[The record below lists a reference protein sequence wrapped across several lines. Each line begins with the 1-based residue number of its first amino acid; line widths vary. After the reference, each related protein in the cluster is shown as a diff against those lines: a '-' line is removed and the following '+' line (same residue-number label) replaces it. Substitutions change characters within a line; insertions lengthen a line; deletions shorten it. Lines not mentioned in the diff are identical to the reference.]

1 MNVWAALIRRD
12 LAREWSS
19 GSWWLPVAFFL
30 LVATLYPFAVGPDS
44 ALLART
50 GAGVLW
56 IAALLA
62 ALLPIERLFA
72 PDSASGTLDQLALRG
87 ISDEGVAAA
96 KALAHMV
103 GFGVPLLLSTLP
115 AAALLGL
122 SGETLAR
129 LAIGLAIGIP
139 GLASLSV
146 TIAAVTLGQQRSGAL
161 GGLLMLPLAVPILIF
176 GAGSI
181 QPIGNSAMLFLG
193 AASLLLVAIT
203 PFAAGAAL
211 RAAREV

>member
-1 MNVWAALIRRD
+1 MSAWAALIRRD
-12 LAREWSS
+12 LAREWTS

-30 LVATLYPFAVGPDS
+30 LVATLYPFAVGPDT
-44 ALLART
+44 ALLSRS

-62 ALLPIERLFA
+62 ALLPIERLLA
-72 PDSASGTLDQLALRG
+72 PDAASGVLDQLNLRD
-87 ISDEGVAAA
+87 ISDEAVAAA
-96 KALAHMV
+96 KCVAHMI
-103 GFGVPLLLSTLP
+103 GFGGPLLIATLP
-115 AAALLGL
+115 AAALLNL
-122 SGETLAR
+122 SGQTLAR
-129 LAIGLAIGIP
+129 LAAGLAIGVP

-146 TIAAVTLGQQRSGAL
+146 MIAAVTLGQQRSGAL

-176 GAGSI
+176 GAGSL
-181 QPIGNSAMLFLG
+181 QPIGNSAMLFL
-193 AASLLLVAIT
+193 AASSLLLVAIA

>member
-1 MNVWAALIRRD
+1 MTAWAALIRRD
-12 LAREWSS
+12 LAQQWQS
-19 GSWWLPVAFFL
+19 GAWWLPIAFFM

-50 GAGVLW
+50 GAGMLW

-62 ALLPIERLFA
+62 SLLPIERLFA
-72 PDSASGTLDQLALRG
+72 PDAASGVLDQLALRG
-87 ISDEGVAAA
+87 ISDEAVAAT
-96 KALAHMV
+96 KALTHMI
-103 GFGVPLLLSTLP
+103 GFGVPLLLATLP
-115 AAALLGL
+115 ASALLNL

-129 LAIGLAIGIP
+129 LALGLAIGIP

-146 TIAAVTLGQQRSGAL
+146 MIAAVTLGQQRSGAL
-161 GGLLMLPLAVPILIF
+161 GGLLMLPLSIPLLIF

-181 QPIGNSAMLFLG
+181 HAMGESAMLFLG
-193 AASLLLVAIT
+193 ASSLLLVAIT